1 MTQIEWDEA
10 STGIPIIGSA
20 AATRDEWQLDGD
32 RFRLRQDGDRFYVE
46 RWSALVR
53 DWISGSPAD
62 GLERL
67 AQRTEELR
75 LDRQRIVLFAAALA
89 RSIGLAETLSFEAPS
104 GFTRLAERHHE
115 ALLRVAVAVGLPLE
129 QWKVKVP
136 EGLTP
141 DPETAEVA
149 RRLGIEIQERRTQ

>member
-1 MTQIEWDEA
+1 MTA
-10 STGIPIIGSA
+10 PTVGSKKVL
-20 AATRDEWQLDGD
+20 DEWESEDGD
-32 RFRLRQDGDRFYVE
+32 KLRLVRGSSGAFGIE
-46 RWSALVR
+46 RYSALSLTWVR
-53 DWISGSPAD
+53 VEESHDA
-62 GLERL
+62 EQRL
-67 AQRTEELR
+67 GKRTEELR

-104 GFTRLAERHHE
+104 GFTRLAQRHHE

-149 RRLGIEIQERRTQ
+149 RRLGIEIQERSSS

>member
-1 MTQIEWDEA
+1 VTV
-10 STGIPIIGSA
+10 PIIGA
-20 AATRDEWQLDGD
+20 KEVLDEWTGGDG
-32 RFRLRQDGDRFYVE
+32 LRWR
-46 RWSALVR
+46 LVR
-53 DWISGSPAD
+53 GSNGVFGVELYSGLSLSWQAHHEE
-62 GLERL
+62 GHEAAQRL
-67 AQRTEELR
+67 GERTEELR

-104 GFTRLAERHHE
+104 GFTRLAQRHHE

-129 QWKVKVP
+129 RWKVKVP

-149 RRLGIEIQERRTQ
+149 RRLGIEIQERRAQ

>member
-1 MTQIEWDEA
+1 VTV
-10 STGIPIIGSA
+10 PIIGGKTPA
-20 AATRDEWQLDGD
+20 ILDEWVKDKSRYRLLDREDGD
-32 RFRLRQDGDRFYVE
+32 DLLVE
-46 RWSALVR
+46 RWSDVIGKWVPAL
-53 DWISGSPAD
+53 PAD

-67 AQRTEELR
+67 VLRNEELR

-104 GFTRLAERHHE
+104 GFTRLAQRHHE

-149 RRLGIEIQERRTQ
+149 RRLGIEIQERRAQ

>member
-1 MTQIEWDEA
+1 VTV
-10 STGIPIIGSA
+10 PIIGSKVVV
-20 AATRDEWQLDGD
+20 DEWEEDGS
-32 RFRLRQDGDRFYVE
+32 RFRLVESVAGGHSVE
-46 RWSALVR
+46 RYSSVGGGRWWKTDSA
-53 DWISGSPAD
+53 AD
-62 GLERL
+62 LSLANRYAARL
-67 AQRTEELR
+67 REMT

-141 DPETAEVA
+141 DHETAEVA
-149 RRLGIEIQERRTQ
+149 RRLGIEIQERRAQ